1 MSILDAIKNR
11 RSVREFKDQDIPESA
26 IDVLIEAIRWAPS
39 AGNLQ
44 SRQFYF
50 VFNEAIR
57 NKLAQTG
64 LRHDFVSFIVRAPL
78 VVVGCADLRI
88 APRYKERGT
97 DLYCIQDTAVSV
109 QNLMLAAQD
118 LGLGTCWVGAFKEEE
133 VKKILEMPDYL
144 RPVVLVPVGYPAK
157 TSKAPDR
164 RPKADCVTLLP

>member
-1 MSILDAIKNR
+1 MNILDIIKNR
-11 RSVREFKDQDIPESA
+11 RSVREFKDQAIPESA
-26 IDVLIEAIRWAPS
+26 IDALIEALRWAPS

-44 SRQFYF
+44 SRQFCF
-50 VFNEAIR
+50 VFNEALR

-64 LRHDFVSFIVRAPL
+64 LRHDYVSFIARAPL

-88 APRYKERGT
+88 ATRYKERGT
-97 DLYCIQDTAVSV
+97 DLYCIQDTAASV

-118 LGLGTCWVGAFKEEE
+118 QGLGTCWVGAFKEEE

-157 TSKAPDR
+157 TPKAPSR
-164 RPKADCVTLLP
+164 LPKTDCVTILP